1 MIPGPIRLEGAVTS
15 WHHDRGFG
23 FIRPSQGGKDVFVH
37 VSALPRDSAPP
48 QVGDVFAFELQ
59 VTSDGKHRAKFVQSV
74 RRDGSA
80 TFDRPAT
87 AVTDRGAMGYA
98 AIVAFA
104 ALYIVVS
111 IYWNLPL
118 WVAGLYLVTSIAA
131 FVAYAFD
138 KSAARERRWRV
149 SESSLIALGV
159 VGGWPGAI
167 IAQQTLRHKTKK
179 RSFRIAFWGSVFLNV
194 VAFMTLSYPGVPES
208 LARLVGI
215 VL

>member
-1 MIPGPIRLEGAVTS
+1 MTS

-23 FIRPSQGGKDVFVH
+23 FITPTQGGKDVFVH
-37 VSALPRDSAPP
+37 VSALPPDSAPP

-59 VTSDGKHRAKFVQSV
+59 VTSDGKRRAKLVQQV
-74 RRDGSA
+74 RSAGGSA
-80 TFDRPAT
+80 TSDRRLAT
-87 AVTDRGAMGYA
+87 AVTDRGAIGYI
-98 AIVAFA
+98 AIVAFT
-104 ALYIVVS
+104 ALFVVVNV
-111 IYWNLPL
+111 YWNLPL
-118 WVAGLYLVTSIAA
+118 WVTGLYVVTSISA
-131 FVAYAFD
+131 FIAYAFD

-167 IAQQTLRHKTKK
+167 IAQQTLRHKTRK

-194 VAFMTLSYPGVPES
+194 VAFMTLSYPGVPEL

-215 VL
+215 AL